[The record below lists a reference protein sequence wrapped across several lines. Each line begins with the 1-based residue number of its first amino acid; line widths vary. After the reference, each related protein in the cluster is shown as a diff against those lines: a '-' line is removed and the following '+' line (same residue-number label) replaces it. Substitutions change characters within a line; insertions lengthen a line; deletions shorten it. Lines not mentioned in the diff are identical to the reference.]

1 MESYPLNGLGFIV
14 IVNHA
19 NKGVVMKKKLL
30 LTLLASVMACLWLSQ
45 GIMAAKGIYVPLFT
59 YRTGAYAGS
68 GIPIANGLS
77 DYLNMLNER
86 DGGIGGVPLI
96 VEECETGYNTKKGV
110 ECYEKIKPKNPVVI
124 NPFSTGITLQL
135 IPKSPVDKI
144 PVHSMGYGLSA
155 AADGSVFPWV
165 FNYPSTYWNQASAII
180 KYIGHQEGGISN
192 LKGKKIGFIYLE
204 SGYGREPIPLFEQ
217 LSSEM
222 GFKLFK
228 IAVAGKEMQNQS
240 SHWLKVRKEKPDWMI
255 MWGWGAMN
263 PTAIKEA
270 TRIKFNME
278 KFIGVWWSGGEDDA
292 RPAGKAAKG
301 YKSANFHGIG
311 AEYPAIKDILRYV
324 VDKGKSQV
332 KDRSRVGENFY
343 MRGIFNSVLIAEA
356 IRTAQGKFGNRV
368 ISSEEMRWGMENLNL
383 TSARLA
389 EIGLPGFTNPI
400 KVSCDDHAN
409 NGPIYIQQWNG
420 TSWERVSGWISSM
433 DRVRPMLINSAAKY
447 KEKNNIPDRTIP
459 CS

>member
-1 MESYPLNGLGFIV
+1 
-14 IVNHA
+14 
-19 NKGVVMKKKLL
+19 MKKKFF
-30 LTLLASVMACLWLSQ
+30 LTLIALAITCIWLSQ
-45 GIMAAKGIYVPLFT
+45 NIMAAKGIYVPLFT
-59 YRTGAYAGS
+59 YRTGAYAGG
-68 GIPIANGLS
+68 GIPIANGMH
-77 DYLNMLNER
+77 DYLAMLNER

-96 VEECETGYNTKKGV
+96 IEECETGYKTNKGV
-110 ECYEKIKPKNPVVI
+110 ECYEKVKPKNPVVI

-180 KYIGHQEGGISN
+180 RYIGYQEGGMSN
-192 LKGKKIGFIYLE
+192 LKGKKIGFIFLE

-217 LSSEM
+217 LSSEL

-278 KFIGVWWSGGEDDA
+278 KFVGVWWSGGEDDV

-311 AEYPAIKDILRYV
+311 TGYPAAQDILKHV

-332 KDRSRVGENFY
+332 KGRSRVGENLY
-343 MRGIFNSVLIAEA
+343 MRGVFNSVLIAEA
-356 IRTAQGKFGNRV
+356 IRTAQGKFG
-368 ISSEEMRWGMENLNL
+368 
-383 TSARLA
+383 
-389 EIGLPGFTNPI
+389 IGLSTV
-400 KVSCDDHAN
+400 K
-409 NGPIYIQQWNG
+409 
-420 TSWERVSGWISSM
+420 
-433 DRVRPMLINSAAKY
+433 K
-447 KEKNNIPDRTIP
+447 
-459 CS
+459 